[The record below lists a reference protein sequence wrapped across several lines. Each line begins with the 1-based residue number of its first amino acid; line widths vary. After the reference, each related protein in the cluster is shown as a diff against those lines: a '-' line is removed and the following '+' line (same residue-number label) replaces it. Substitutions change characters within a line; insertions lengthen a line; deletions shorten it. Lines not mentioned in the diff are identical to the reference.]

1 MAPRNNPPAAASM
14 HGVNEASA
22 VNPGLFHQITS
33 KEWNAFFPSMM
44 TNPDDSFKFISR
56 CLCLTFSHIMESRYL
71 MKPSYFKKRKID
83 GNIRAWMINTE
94 EPLGRRL
101 MEKLKGACDAIRKG
115 YMDEFFLVV
124 SQDKEKP
131 DEAIEV
137 YRWKMHY
144 DQHGNVSAEF
154 GMTEKEKDLTHK
166 LARLEYKGAEQV
178 RLSTIALIF
187 AIRKLCRDTLKKLPP
202 GCVSTFRMVCR
213 PETPSDYMAPG
224 FHNSD
229 ALYSFPEG
237 ADDVQSALVGS
248 VRTGTHC
255 FALSCES
262 LLMNDA
268 YDSELKIKEI
278 NDIVFKSVANGT
290 SLNNSL
296 YLAIKD
302 DSTSESSS
310 ATIGTGSDTSVF
322 GQIARTEDE
331 AEESSRKRNR
341 EEELEQPEERT
352 VKKQK
357 VAGEPS
363 SSKRVTIRAEEMRK
377 AGKEKKKRGDKPAVE
392 AETSTPKKMVQKTHI
407 VQQPS
412 PESSN

>member
-1 MAPRNNPPAAASM
+1 MAPRNNPPATVSM
-14 HGVNEASA
+14 HGVSEASVA
-22 VNPGLFHQITS
+22 NPALFHQITS

-83 GNIRAWMINTE
+83 GSIRAWMINTE

-202 GCVSTFRMVCR
+202 GCVSSFRMVCR
-213 PETPSDYMAPG
+213 PGLSSFGYLRSVSPDLPCETPSDYMAPG

-229 ALYSFPEG
+229 TLYSFPEG

-248 VRTGTHC
+248 VRTGAHC

-268 YDSELKIKEI
+268 YDSELRIKEI
-278 NDIVFKSVANGT
+278 NDIVGLFHSHSNMCNVVNVR
-290 SLNNSL
+290 LRF
-296 YLAIKD
+296 
-302 DSTSESSS
+302 
-310 ATIGTGSDTSVF
+310 SD
-322 GQIARTEDE
+322 Q
-331 AEESSRKRNR
+331 
-341 EEELEQPEERT
+341 
-352 VKKQK
+352 QK
-357 VAGEPS
+357 
-363 SSKRVTIRAEEMRK
+363 
-377 AGKEKKKRGDKPAVE
+377 
-392 AETSTPKKMVQKTHI
+392 
-407 VQQPS
+407 
-412 PESSN
+412 